1 MPKKSSA
8 TPTKKST
15 KELTPAQAYY
25 KHVYEDAPKKVGRPK
40 KILSKSE
47 FMKKYD
53 ERRSFVSV
61 SNNGES
67 GRYINNNPRAAAI
80 KAAKPLLTKNKK
92 TANVTVRESTRG
104 SKKKEFSYT
113 VKKEN
118 VTMDDKDAKQLEK
131 KIGFVPKFK
140 YSAKKKK

>member
-15 KELTPAQAYY
+15 KELSPAQAYY
-25 KHVYEDAPKKVGRPK
+25 KQVYEDAPKKVGRPK
-40 KILSKSE
+40 KKMSKSE

-53 ERRSFVSV
+53 DKRSFVSV
-61 SNNGES
+61 SKDGDES
-67 GRYINNNPRAAAI
+67 GRYMNNNPRAAAI
-80 KAAKPLLTKNKK
+80 KAAKPLLTKKK
-92 TANVTVRESTRG
+92 KKAVVTVRESTRG

-113 VKKEN
+113 VEKEK
-118 VTMDDKDAKQLEK
+118 VTMDDKDAKKLEK

-140 YSAKKKK
+140 YSAKKK

>member
-1 MPKKSSA
+1 MPKKTSA
-8 TPTKKST
+8 PTK
-15 KELTPAQAYY
+15 LTPAQAYY

-40 KILSKSE
+40 KSLSKSE

-53 ERRSFVSV
+53 DNKRSFVSV
-61 SNNGES
+61 SKDGDES

-80 KAAKPLLTKNKK
+80 KAAKPLLTKKK
-92 TANVTVRESTRG
+92 KKAVVTVRESTRG

-113 VKKEN
+113 VEKEK
-118 VTMDDKDAKQLEK
+118 VTMDDKDAKKLEK

-140 YSAKKKK
+140 YSAKKK